1 MKTKIHLAVPLALA
15 ACVAAL
21 GVACAGDP
29 GSDKDGEG
37 AFSDGQRQ
45 ASLTGTVSYH
55 ERLALSPEAVL
66 TIELQDTSY
75 ADAPSQL
82 IASQA
87 ISGPGQVPIK
97 FDVAYDPGDIDSGNR
112 YSVGARIVESDGR
125 LAFINDTAYEVLTRG
140 NPNRVEMLLVL
151 VEPPPDLI
159 DAGDDSGADWRQWQE
174 VPARV
179 IWANLIPNE
188 PVHLLRIAY
197 YQSIMEN
204 CARPGNQKL
213 TLDGRDIIVRL
224 TLMQPPET
232 PWAAPCDDEVVELD
246 TVHHIGTRLTSGQ
259 QYRVIVNGI
268 ETTTFTLPKSGL
280 RDTVLAQSPIES
292 AEVLSSET
300 LPLQYHLRVVSGLPK
315 GSGCSQS
322 NGYEIRRRSPDEMDV
337 AITHHEVDDPFV
349 VCTADFPIIE
359 TIVPLGSDFE
369 PGVEY
374 SIDVNEDT
382 PVTFLAR

>member
-1 MKTKIHLAVPLALA
+1 M
-15 ACVAAL
+15 
-21 GVACAGDP
+21 
-29 GSDKDGEG
+29 
-37 AFSDGQRQ
+37 
-45 ASLTGTVSYH
+45 
-55 ERLALSPEAVL
+55 
-66 TIELQDTSY
+66 
-75 ADAPSQL
+75 
-82 IASQA
+82 
-87 ISGPGQVPIK
+87 
-97 FDVAYDPGDIDSGNR
+97 AYDPGDIDSGNR
-112 YSVGARIVESDGR
+112 YSVSARIVESDGR

-197 YQSIMEN
+197 YQSTMEN

-213 TLDGRDIIVRL
+213 TLDDRDIIVRL

-259 QYRVIVNGI
+259 QYRVIVNDI

-280 RDTVLAQSPIES
+280 RDTVSLNRQSKARKCSHQKPCRFNIICES
-292 AEVLSSET
+292 CRFA
-300 LPLQYHLRVVSGLPK
+300 R

-369 PGVEY
+369 PSVEY

-382 PVTFLAR
+382 L